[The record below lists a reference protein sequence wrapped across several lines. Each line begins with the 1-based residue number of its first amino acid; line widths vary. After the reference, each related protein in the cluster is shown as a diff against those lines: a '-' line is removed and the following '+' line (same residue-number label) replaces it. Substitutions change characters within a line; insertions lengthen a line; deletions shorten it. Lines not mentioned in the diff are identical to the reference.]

1 METVTVRSKQAGKS
15 HKKGR
20 TDYRL
25 REGSSANLRVG
36 IKYRG
41 RMFCKQVKR

>member
-1 METVTVRSKQAGKS
+1 MTVRSKQAGRS

-25 REGSSANLRVG
+25 REGSPAILGVG

-41 RMFCKQVKR
+41 RLFCRQVKR